1 MCVLCKQLRRK
12 HGSTGALPPGLVSS
26 LAQDGRVRSGKSAFV
41 RAVPM
46 LLSLGPVRHA
56 HAKLPHSR
64 AWTPSEW
71 AAERKGGPE
80 CGGSDDDEDEE
91 DAGVEP
97 AEVVTERKPIIFTT
111 GVTAP
116 SVMDAPI
123 VPVDTVGSPTTTE
136 PENPLPTSN
145 AAKRSGMSQAERL
158 RLSQKTERTAITFGK
173 SGIHGWGLFARAPLA
188 AGTIVIEYRGEAMR
202 AATSEWKERAYNE
215 RGTDC
220 YLFTVI
226 EDRVVDSTKAGTIA
240 RFTNHSCSPSMY
252 SRILEVDKMPR
263 LVFMTRGA
271 VQAGQELTYDYRFKE
286 EAGDNKMHCRCGA
299 PNCRGSLN

>member
-91 DAGVEP
+91 DAGVEA

-111 GVTAP
+111 GETAP

-145 AAKRSGMSQAERL
+145 AAKRSGMSQVPTNHPAYTRPITHVNDWISTLCVRCRYL
-158 RLSQKTERTAITFGK
+158 RLF
-173 SGIHGWGLFARAPLA
+173 L
-188 AGTIVIEYRGEAMR
+188 
-202 AATSEWKERAYNE
+202 TSK
-215 RGTDC
+215 
-220 YLFTVI
+220 
-226 EDRVVDSTKAGTIA
+226 
-240 RFTNHSCSPSMY
+240 
-252 SRILEVDKMPR
+252 RILMY
-263 LVFMTRGA
+263 LQTFLSA
-271 VQAGQELTYDYRFKE
+271 F
-286 EAGDNKMHCRCGA
+286 H
-299 PNCRGSLN
+299 